1 MLNLKLSRAKNTDHR
16 RSPAAKFYRFLSS
29 EVPTGQTHIQESKCE
44 CPTRQTNSWA
54 GKNELPTTQTNI
66 QESKYEFPT
75 GQTNIQGSK
84 CECPTRQTTNCGR
97 NSFSSSSAK
106 CCNAKASLSISSV
119 IFVLSLNNNDDSIPS
134 HHHVLQFFF
143 PDFFNFQRRLLA
155 GFFYK
160 FTFQKHI
167 NSTYCGN

>member
-16 RSPAAKFYRFLSS
+16 RSPAARFYRFLSS

-44 CPTRQTNSWA
+44 CPTGQTNFGA
-54 GKNELPTTQTNI
+54 GKNEL
-66 QESKYEFPT
+66 PT

-97 NSFSSSSAK
+97 NSFSSSPAK
-106 CCNAKASLSISSV
+106 CCNAKASLSISSM

-134 HHHVLQFFF
+134 HHHVSQFFF
-143 PDFFNFQRRLLA
+143 PDFFNFQRRFLA